1 MSIENGCD
9 YYFSCSDC
17 ECSHCL
23 VVKQRTEIERLT
35 EENKRLSI
43 KVWSYEQPARTP
55 LYSNESMVN
64 CNFVTCY
71 NENADLKAKNAE
83 LQKQVDELK
92 TENTELYKEHTTVI
106 AGSILQKKQAVRD
119 TAKEICDDLRN
130 IFIEQSSY
138 GSDAN
143 QHIGYY
149 DYEVKMGL
157 VIEQIEE
164 YAKEKYGIEYGV
176 EVE

>member
-1 MSIENGCD
+1 MTGDVIIQTLKEKRKKILANRVYSDETLKRWKKEDLIKQIRILEHNW
-9 YYFSCSDC
+9 SCA
-17 ECSHCL
+17 
-23 VVKQRTEIERLT
+23 
-35 EENKRLSI
+35 EESLNI
-43 KVWSYEQPARTP
+43 Q
-55 LYSNESMVN
+55 
-64 CNFVTCY
+64 
-71 NENADLKAKNAE
+71 AKNCE
-83 LQKQVDELK
+83 MLLKQ
-92 TENTELYKEHTTVI
+92 TVT
-106 AGSILQKKQAVRD
+106 D